1 MTDFAATK
9 ARFQLPAG
17 VIYLDGNSL
26 GPLPRDAM
34 AHAERVIRDE
44 WGGMLIR
51 AWKGTHGQGGVAVKV
66 RPVKDAAHGA
76 AQGRRQHGQFP
87 GPAVPRA
94 GLDHLVP
101 ERQPHAGDG
110 QQHAQGTGPG

>member
-34 AHAERVIRDE
+34 AHAERVIRAE

-51 AWKGTHGQGGVAVKV
+51 AWNQAGWMAQPRRIGDPIA
-66 RPVKDAAHGA
+66 RLIGA
-76 AQGRRQHGQFP
+76 A
-87 GPAVPRA
+87 PATVVVGDTLSIKVYQALAA
-94 GLDHLVP
+94 GLSLRPHRLVVL
-101 ERQPHAGDG
+101 
-110 QQHAQGTGPG
+110 